1 MSYATDDAA
10 RAAVKVLDKLA
21 AILDGE
27 KKIKV
32 TAFGDS
38 KTIEVVDRTR

>member
-10 RAAVKVLDKLA
+10 RAAVKVLDRLLE
-21 AILDGE
+21 ILDGQ
-27 KKIKV
+27 KKINV